1 MSFQGVPLLQ
11 HACRRRAPLV
21 LAWQR
26 GNFSYFFGAFYLFFI
41 NSVCIGFAT
50 LLLFRHLKFKPVG
63 FVDPAMAKKA
73 RNYVTVFV
81 WVTMIPSIWIAY
93 SVVRESLFKN
103 RALGFVQD
111 YVAQEDR
118 QVIRTDLT
126 FKSDTSPLK

>member
-1 MSFQGVPLLQ
+1 
-11 HACRRRAPLV
+11 
-21 LAWQR
+21 
-26 GNFSYFFGAFYLFFI
+26 
-41 NSVCIGFAT
+41 
-50 LLLFRHLKFKPVG
+50 
-63 FVDPAMAKKA
+63 MAKKA

-81 WVTMIPSIWIAY
+81 WATMIPSIWIAY

-126 FKSDTSPLK
+126 FKSDTSLIKVAVIGKPISDNDQARIREKLKD